1 MGGRWGRATT
11 LSSSTAGGARR
22 FVRVV
27 RFVRGVGFP
36 EQFEAACS
44 SGSGWKLLY
53 FFLFWSYFFSVVT
66 FLFSLL
72 FHRFCWRGSA
82 VFHRV
87 HSHDKYIGA
96 AVRGERVRPSAA
108 LLIPCQDTSLTLARS
123 LASLCK
129 NLPCS
134 STKMNSSSRIF
145 LF

>member
-53 FFLFWSYFFSVVT
+53 FFSVLVLFLLCCYISFFSPFSS
-66 FLFSLL
+66 FL
-72 FHRFCWRGSA
+72 
-82 VFHRV
+82 
-87 HSHDKYIGA
+87 
-96 AVRGERVRPSAA
+96 
-108 LLIPCQDTSLTLARS
+108 LARKRRFS
-123 LASLCK
+123 
-129 NLPCS
+129 PCPF
-134 STKMNSSSRIF
+134 T
-145 LF
+145 